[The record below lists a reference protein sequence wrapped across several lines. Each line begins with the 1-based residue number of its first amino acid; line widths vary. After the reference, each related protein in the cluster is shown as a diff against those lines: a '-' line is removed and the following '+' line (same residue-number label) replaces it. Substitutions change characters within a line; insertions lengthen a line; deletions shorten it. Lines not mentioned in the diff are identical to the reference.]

1 MSWVSQL
8 DIFRLPSDVIIGLTD
23 VYSYKGRQVFHD
35 DVIGSDIKLYVEQTM
50 IQDIEAFAAL
60 LDLNVSPTRL
70 ATLSRKDMTPRNN
83 SEKTLLKFKQVLTNI
98 MEKHQSFAF
107 STNEI
112 QAFHSVVFEHIANTR
127 FARTETASKFATQKV
142 INKRL
147 ELDEVLETADLVYR
161 GHKYEKLVLS
171 LLLFVDF
178 YNIKAFQE
186 KNEYTALMLLQL
198 LLFKIGFDNFKYV
211 SFYDYINENFEE
223 YKKALVAASFSY
235 EEGLS
240 QPLPLIRFFIRAL
253 IETSKA
259 IALMIKNHEY
269 DQQLNKSYSLE
280 NTVYKLPQVFQKE
293 DLRRVHPGVSDS
305 TINRAL
311 VRLREEGVVRP
322 LGKGRSAKWM
332 RIQNK
337 DKFNVQE
344 QISLDMIIEDK
355 NAK

>member
-1 MSWVSQL
+1 MSWVGQL
-8 DIFRLPSDVIIGLTD
+8 DIFRLPSDVIINLTE
-23 VYSYKGRQVFHD
+23 VYSYKGRQIYHD
-35 DVIGSDIKLYVEQTM
+35 EVIGSDIKLYIEQTM
-50 IQDIEAFAAL
+50 IKDIEAFADL
-60 LDLNVSPTRL
+60 LDLKVSPTRL
-70 ATLSRKDMTPRNN
+70 ATLARKEMTPRNN
-83 SEKTLLKFKQVLTNI
+83 AEKTLLKFKQVLKNI
-98 MEKHQSFAF
+98 MEKHQTFAF

-112 QAFHSVVFEHIANTR
+112 QAFHTVVFEYIAKTR

-147 ELDEVLETADLVYR
+147 ELDEALEITENVYH
-161 GHKYEKLVLS
+161 GNKYEKLILN

-211 SFYDYINENFEE
+211 SFYDYINEHFDD

-240 QPLPLIRFFIRAL
+240 QPLPLIRFFLKAL
-253 IETSKA
+253 IETSKT
-259 IALMIKNHEY
+259 IALMVKNHEY

-293 DLRRVHPGVSDS
+293 DLRRIHPGVSDS

-322 LGKGRSAKWM
+322 LGKGRSAKWI

-337 DKFNVQE
+337 DKFTIQE
-344 QISLDMIIEDK
+344 QITLDMIMDEK
-355 NAK
+355 NAT

>member
-1 MSWVSQL
+1 MSWVGQL
-8 DIFRLPSDVIIGLTD
+8 DIFRLPSDIIIGLTD
-23 VYSYKGRQVFHD
+23 VYSYTGRQMYHD
-35 DVIGSDIKLYVEQTM
+35 EVIGSDIKLYVEQTM
-50 IQDIEAFAAL
+50 IKDIEAFATL

-70 ATLSRKDMTPRNN
+70 ATLARKDMTPRNN
-83 SEKTLLKFKQVLTNI
+83 AEKTLLKFKQVLRNI
-98 MEKHQSFAF
+98 MEKHQTFAF

-112 QAFHSVVFEHIANTR
+112 QAFHTVVFEHIANTR

-147 ELDEVLETADLVYR
+147 ELDEVLEITENVFR
-161 GHKYEKLVLS
+161 GSKYEKLILS

-211 SFYDYINENFEE
+211 SFYDYINEHFED
-223 YKKALVAASFSY
+223 YKKAIVAASFSY

-240 QPLPLIRFFIRAL
+240 QPLPLIRFFLRAL
-253 IETSKA
+253 TDTSKEVA
-259 IALMIKNHEY
+259 QLVKNHEY

-280 NTVYKLPQVFQKE
+280 NTIYKLPQVFQKE
-293 DLRRVHPGVSDS
+293 DLRRIHPGVSDS
-305 TINRAL
+305 TINRTL
-311 VRLREEGVVRP
+311 IRLREDGIVRP
-322 LGKGRSAKWM
+322 LGKGRSAQWM

-337 DKFNVQE
+337 DKFNRQE
-344 QISLDMIIEDK
+344 QITLDMILDDK
-355 NAK
+355 NA

>member
-1 MSWVSQL
+1 MSWVGQL
-8 DIFRLPSDVIIGLTD
+8 DIFRLPSDVIISLTE
-23 VYSYKGRQVFHD
+23 VYSYKGRQIYHD
-35 DVIGSDIKLYVEQTM
+35 EVIGSDIKLYIEQTM
-50 IQDIEAFAAL
+50 IKDIEAFADL
-60 LDLNVSPTRL
+60 LDLKVSPTRL
-70 ATLSRKDMTPRNN
+70 ATLARKEMTPRNN
-83 SEKTLLKFKQVLTNI
+83 AEKTLLKFKQVLKNI
-98 MEKHQSFAF
+98 MEKHQTFAF

-112 QAFHSVVFEHIANTR
+112 QAFHTVVFEYIANTR

-147 ELDEVLETADLVYR
+147 ELDEALEITENVYH
-161 GHKYEKLVLS
+161 GNKYEKLILN

-211 SFYDYINENFEE
+211 SFYDYINEHFEE

-240 QPLPLIRFFIRAL
+240 QPLPLIRFFLRAL
-253 IETSKA
+253 VDTSKEVA
-259 IALMIKNHEY
+259 QMVKNHEY
-269 DQQLNKSYSLE
+269 DQQLNKSFSLE
-280 NTVYKLPQVFQKE
+280 NTIYKLPQVFQKE
-293 DLRRVHPGVSDS
+293 DLRRIHPGVSDS
-305 TINRAL
+305 TINRTL
-311 VRLREEGVVRP
+311 IRLREDGIVRP

-337 DKFNVQE
+337 DKFNRQE
-344 QISLDMIIEDK
+344 QITLDMILEDK